1 MIRGL
6 VLALLL
12 GLCGAA
18 AAAPRARRVVVILP
32 PAADGEAADLA
43 LVMQTRAAALLAGT
57 GRFQDVHL
65 KQIMRVADR
74 EGMSREA
81 LGTAEGAAV
90 MARRFGAERV
100 VHATLVKGPDGWLLT
115 AATAPGGRAGESK
128 VKLPADPMRA
138 FHEGALALARLA
150 AGAGVSVAAG
160 RPATASAPAI
170 TAYAAC
176 YATLVDQPLLVDTPV
191 VIDDAKLK
199 QAIETCRASVAA
211 DPKLLDAQAALGLAL
226 ALAGQDAE
234 AVSTL
239 AGIRENGGY
248 LPFYWLARYWLVT
261 RYQSPDAGATALK
274 KAIERHPYFLLARG
288 YLAQHESALR
298 HDAAA
303 LEAWRAYEKEL
314 PRSAFVRGG
323 KSHSLARLGRHD
335 EAIAEAKAALADAPD
350 DREAKMELASRYI
363 DAGKDPQAIELLA
376 PLVAQPSTRSEIML
390 RFGFALARQGATD
403 AAEKWL
409 RLAEETAQ
417 RPSEWR
423 TRARARL
430 DRGVLLIKAGRTDE
444 GQALLVSANRGGL
457 EKYIEAQKDQDLR
470 RMVSE
475 AERAQ
480 RDKKVLEFSI
490 KIPKETSPFLLDGAN
505 DIAAPGGR
513 PPPAPRMFEVLRF

>member
-12 GLCGAA
+12 GLCGAS

-43 LVMQTRAAALLAGT
+43 LVMQTRAAALLAAT
-57 GRFQDVHL
+57 GGFQDVHL

-74 EGMSREA
+74 EGMSRAA
-81 LGTAEGAAV
+81 LATAGGAGV

-100 VHATLVKGPDGWLLT
+100 VYATLVKGQDGWLLT
-115 AATAPGGRAGESK
+115 AATAPRGRAAQSK
-128 VKLPADPMRA
+128 VKLPGDPARA

-150 AGAGVSVAAG
+150 AGAGASVAAG
-160 RPATASAPAI
+160 RPATTSAPAI

-191 VIDDAKLK
+191 VIDEAKLK
-199 QAIETCRASVAA
+199 QAIEACRAAVAA

-226 ALAGQDAE
+226 ALAGQDE
-234 AVSTL
+234 DAVQTL
-239 AGIRENGGY
+239 AGIQKNGAY

-261 RYQSPDAGATALK
+261 RYQSPDAGTTALK
-274 KAIERHPYFLLARG
+274 TAIERHPYFLLARG

-303 LEAWRAYEKEL
+303 LDAWRAYEKEL

-350 DREAKMELASRYI
+350 DREAKLELASRHI
-363 DAGKDPQAIELLA
+363 DAGHDAEAIALLA
-376 PLVAQPSTRSEIML
+376 PLAAVPGTSAETLL
-390 RFGFALARQGATD
+390 RLGYAYARQGD
-403 AAEKWL
+403 IAAAAKWL
-409 RLAEETAQ
+409 QQAEDTAQ

-430 DRGVLLIKAGRTDE
+430 DRGVLLIKTGRTDE
-444 GQALLVSANRGGL
+444 GQALLVSAKRGGL
-457 EKYIEAQKDQDLR
+457 ESYIGAQKDQELR
-470 RMVSE
+470 RMVTE